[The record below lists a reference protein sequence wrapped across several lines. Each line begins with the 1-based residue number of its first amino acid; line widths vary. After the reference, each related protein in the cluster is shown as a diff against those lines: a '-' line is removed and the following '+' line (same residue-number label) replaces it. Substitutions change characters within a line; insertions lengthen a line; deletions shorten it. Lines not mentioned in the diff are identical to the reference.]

1 MSVGKLTLRD
11 YMRIRNL
18 NDLGHFWAFDGRSN
32 IDFGSTDSLT
42 LSPNFG
48 TLVPEKIEVMVSE
61 TTPETPTL

>member
-1 MSVGKLTLRD
+1 
-11 YMRIRNL
+11 L
-18 NDLGHFWAFDGRSN
+18 NDFGHFWAFDGRSN